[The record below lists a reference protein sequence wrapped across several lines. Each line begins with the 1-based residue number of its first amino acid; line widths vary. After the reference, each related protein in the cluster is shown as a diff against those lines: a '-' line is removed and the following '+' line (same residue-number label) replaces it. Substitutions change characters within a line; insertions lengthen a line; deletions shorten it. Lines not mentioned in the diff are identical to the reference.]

1 MNKYSNSQIRR
12 NALDFIVKYFLF
24 TAILTGFAK
33 ISSTFV
39 LHDDFESY
47 WAPFLY
53 WFGDKISLGLVPTIM
68 GPGGI
73 GLNYISEAQFGFYN
87 PFILFFALITN
98 FFDDILFF
106 SILFKAFILVML
118 QIGSSRVFKFSGA
131 DKFQSE
137 LFGFGLA
144 TSGYIMYMEVSSW
157 TQSLF
162 SMALTLMSLSFLIKP
177 QKNKND
183 FLLAVF
189 FLYSSFTVG
198 YVYTAFVNSI
208 LVCLLFN
215 WYRKSEFIK
224 SLTVISS
231 GVLSSLAV
239 FAIYAPGLFTS
250 PYTWRSSIYPN
261 NSNFFTPNLGDLVG
275 SSMLSMQQ
283 DLTTWGGPVTPN
295 PTGYIFIGIAAVA
308 SLFSWKKLLSTNFIG
323 RLAISSSF
331 LFLLISLGPSDFGP
345 FHWPGRYTPWLA
357 FSILWVLSIS
367 QKNSELTKRNYYV
380 AIVIITIGFGRAASL
395 NPRNY
400 LAHIISL
407 LILLL
412 FTLLYFE
419 LIKGRKAVKPA
430 ILITLLLGSITQHL
444 YMNFAEVKGFAAYS
458 SPSFKSS
465 FNLKGID
472 LTLNTFQLAD
482 FGRVY
487 EKGVDSG
494 SRFFFGK
501 QSDMVGLRQLNTGTA
516 IGHRNLSYRY
526 CATFNGSTCPEIL
539 NQITEKKYEGSNN
552 LLDLM
557 EANQIIAEPEYH
569 YQLDKLMPAL
579 GWYMTSKDNWRE
591 VWRRVEFEP
600 QDMVVNSRFSQFQI
614 LKDRDFDNGIRKVTI
629 VTGDGFI
636 GDNIILSQLNYP
648 KLQVKSQGNVK
659 IMSNNNAIPSSFYVL
674 AIPAGN
680 NSVEIEWKPP
690 LWGFSYFIN
699 AMNYIFW
706 IYLLNHSWLRR
717 NKQKYHTKA

>member
-1 MNKYSNSQIRR
+1 MNKYSNYQKLR
-12 NALDFIVKYFLF
+12 NTVDFIAKYIIFIAL
-24 TAILTGFAK
+24 LTVFAK

-53 WFGDKISLGLVPTIM
+53 WFGDKISIGLIPTIM

-87 PFILFFALITN
+87 PFVVFFALITN

-106 SILFKAFILVML
+106 SILFKAFILALL

-131 DKFQSE
+131 DKFHSE

-177 QKNKND
+177 QKNKKD

-189 FLYSSFTVG
+189 YLYLSFTIG

-208 LVCLLFN
+208 LVYLLFN

-224 SLTVISS
+224 SLTVIGS
-231 GVLSSLAV
+231 GVLSSLAI

-295 PTGYIFIGIAAVA
+295 PTGYIFMGIAALA

-323 RLAISSSF
+323 RLAISSCF
-331 LFLLISLGPSDFGP
+331 LFVLISLGPSDFGP

-367 QKNSELTKRNYYV
+367 QKNSQLTKRNYYV
-380 AIVIITIGFGRAASL
+380 AILFIIIGFGRAASL

-419 LIKGRKAVKPA
+419 FIKGRNALKPA

-444 YMNFAEVKGFAAYS
+444 YMNFTEVKGFAAYS
-458 SPSFKSS
+458 SPSLKSS
-465 FNLKGID
+465 FNLEGVD
-472 LTLNTFQLAD
+472 LSLNTFQLAD

-501 QSDMVGLRQLNTGTA
+501 QSDMVGFRQLNTGTA
-516 IGHRNLSYRY
+516 IGHGNLSDRY
-526 CATFNGSTCPEIL
+526 CASFNGSTCSEIL
-539 NQITEKKYEGSNN
+539 SQIAEKNYEGNNN

-557 EANQIIAEPEYH
+557 EANQIIAEPEFH

-579 GWYMTSKDNWRE
+579 GWYLTSKDNWRE
-591 VWRRVEFEP
+591 VWRRIELEP
-600 QDMVVNSRFSQFQI
+600 QDMVVDSRLSKFDI
-614 LKDRDFDNGIRKVTI
+614 LKDRNFDNGIRKVTI
-629 VTGDGFI
+629 TTRNGFI
-636 GDNIILSQLNYP
+636 GEDVILSQLNYP
-648 KLQVKSQGNVK
+648 KLHVKSQGGVQIIQSK
-659 IMSNNNAIPSSFYVL
+659 DQASNSYYVL
-674 AIPAGN
+674 DLPAGE
-680 NSVEIEWKPP
+680 NSIEIEWKPP
-690 LWGFSYFIN
+690 FWEFSYTINFIN
-699 AMNYIFW
+699 YLFWFSLLINSWFRLVKRNYF
-706 IYLLNHSWLRR
+706 R
-717 NKQKYHTKA
+717 NN